1 MARIKIAK
9 SYWKTEW
16 SFTASVSANT
26 GTPICELVFNTSMVG
41 YQEIASDPSYT
52 DQMIVMSYPL
62 IGNYGV
68 TDDDYE
74 SSAVMC
80 GGMIVRECC
89 EQPSNFRYTKTLSEI
104 FEENHIPGISEI
116 DTRQLVR
123 IIRDEGSCKV
133 AFDRC
138 GQAGRRSA
146 RRPAR
151 L

>member
-1 MARIKIAK
+1 MARIKDRKIVLENGMEFYGVGFGEHRDA
-9 SYWKTEW
+9 
-16 SFTASVSANT
+16 
-26 GTPICELVFNTSMVG
+26 ICELVFNTSMVG

-89 EQPSNFRYTKTLSEI
+89 EQPSNFRSDYTLDEFLKMK
-104 FEENHIPGISEI
+104 NIPGIQGV
-116 DTRQLVR
+116 DTRAITRKLR
-123 IIRDEGSCKV
+123 TN
-133 AFDRC
+133 A
-138 GQAGRRSA
+138 
-146 RRPAR
+146 
-151 L
+151 